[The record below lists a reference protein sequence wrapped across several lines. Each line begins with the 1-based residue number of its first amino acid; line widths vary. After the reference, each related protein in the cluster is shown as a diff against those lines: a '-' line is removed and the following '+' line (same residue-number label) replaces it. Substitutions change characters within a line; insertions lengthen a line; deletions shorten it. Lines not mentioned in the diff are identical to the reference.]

1 MVRYGR
7 GVTVPG
13 DEGRFADLTR
23 VRVTLGIAAITLLVA
38 LTLGPAALTAQVT
51 SGFGPITVLDSTF
64 LSAPG
69 NSALQHNIPRLSVT
83 VGTETLTADFQEF
96 FDRTGGLQRWGFPT
110 SEVHVE
116 ETGTLTQYF
125 QRGVVDFHRR
135 SDLGGIYVLERRLTW
150 DYFGGGQGGS
160 PDLGVEPGT
169 VNNNTGE
176 QLGPWNHK
184 VSNFS
189 VGGVQTG
196 FLDFFNAFGGVQ
208 AFGFPKTEARLD
220 TNAAGT
226 VHIAAATT
234 GFVRQYFQAAVMEH
248 HPQDPQAPVK
258 LRLLGDDLRNQK
270 YPANAWQAFAAFSA
284 AVPLASGQTYTP
296 SIIEFTAPV
305 ATATP
310 GAAPA
315 ATPSVS
321 PAPTASPAPTGVAGE
336 LVVVGT
342 SDDGV
347 LLYDGASW
355 QQLNRDGSALGT
367 NRVQS
372 VLVDRNG
379 RIWAGT
385 NAGLVRMNRNGDGA
399 VFDRSTTS
407 NGIGSNDVASLAGG
421 QASDV
426 IWMVHPR
433 QGVSWFDGGSWD
445 RLRSDNSDLP
455 TSDVNRVH
463 VVPGTANGLMFATDS
478 GAVLYDAAAK
488 NWYIYDMDSSGIA
501 SNNVTAVAVG
511 ADGGLWFGTAN
522 AGLSRTLNPLQW
534 EHFGV
539 GQGLGSGNIRDIL
552 VASDGTVW
560 VATSGGVSRLRDGAF
575 STDNVLN
582 AGLPSNNVR
591 GLAEDNLG
599 NIWIATDDGV
609 GRFDGSTW
617 TAFTTADGLASDNAT
632 SIAVGVVVGS

>member
-1 MVRYGR
+1 M
-7 GVTVPG
+7 
-13 DEGRFADLTR
+13 L
-23 VRVTLGIAAITLLVA
+23 A
-38 LTLGPAALTAQVT
+38 LALGPAALTAQVT

-69 NSALQHNIPRLSVT
+69 NTELQHNIPRLSVT
-83 VGTETLTADFQEF
+83 VGAETLTADFQEF

-116 ETGTLTQYF
+116 EPGTLTQYF

-135 SDLGGIYVLERRLTW
+135 PDLGDIYVLERRLTW

-189 VGGVQTG
+189 VGGVHTG

-270 YPANAWQAFAAFSA
+270 YPANAWQAFDAFSA
-284 AVPLASGQTYTP
+284 AVPLATGQAYTP
-296 SIIEFTAPV
+296 SIIEFTTPA

-310 GAAPA
+310 GASPTPA
-315 ATPSVS
+315 ATPGAS
-321 PAPTASPAPTGVAGE
+321 PAPTASPAPPRAAGE

-342 SDDGV
+342 SDGGV

-355 QQLNRDGSALGT
+355 QQLDRDGSALGA

-385 NAGLVRMNRNGDGA
+385 DTGLVRMNRNGDG
-399 VFDRSTTS
+399 VIFDRSTTS
-407 NGIGSNDVASLAGG
+407 NGIGANNVTSLAGG
-421 QASDV
+421 QVSDV
-426 IWMVHPR
+426 IWMAHPR

-445 RLRSDNSDLP
+445 RLRSDNSELP

-463 VVPGTANGLMFATDS
+463 VIPGTADGLLFATDG
-478 GAVLYDAAAK
+478 GAVLYHAAHE
-488 NWYIYDMDSSGIA
+488 NWYIYNVEGSGIA

-534 EHFGV
+534 QHYGV
-539 GQGLGSGNIRDIL
+539 NHGLGSGNIRDIL

-560 VATSGGVSRLRDGAF
+560 IATSGGVSRFQNGAF
-575 STDNVLN
+575 STENVVN
-582 AGLPSNNVR
+582 AGLPSNSVR
-591 GLAEDNLG
+591 GLAEDSLG

-617 TAFTTADGLASDNAT
+617 TAFTTADGLPTDNAT
-632 SIAVGVVVGS
+632 SIAVGVVVSS

>member
-1 MVRYGR
+1 M
-7 GVTVPG
+7 
-13 DEGRFADLTR
+13 
-23 VRVTLGIAAITLLVA
+23 A

-69 NSALQHNIPRLSVT
+69 NSALQHNVPRLSVT

-116 ETGTLTQYF
+116 EPGTLTQYF

-135 SDLGGIYVLERRLTW
+135 PDLGGIYVLERRLTW

-189 VGGVQTG
+189 VGGVYTG
-196 FLDFFNAFGGVQ
+196 FLDFFNDFGGVQ

-226 VHIAAATT
+226 VHIAAATR

-270 YPANAWQAFAAFSA
+270 YPADSWQAFDAFSA
-284 AVPLASGQTYTP
+284 AVPLATGQAYTP
-296 SIIEFTAPV
+296 SIIEFTTPL
-305 ATATP
+305 ATP
-310 GAAPA
+310 APGASPTPA

-321 PAPTASPAPTGVAGE
+321 PGTTASPAPPQSAGE

-342 SDDGV
+342 SDGGV

-407 NGIGSNDVASLAGG
+407 NQIGSDDVASLAGG

-445 RLRSDNSDLP
+445 RLRSDNSNLP

-463 VVPGTANGLMFATDS
+463 MIPGTAHGLMFATDR
-478 GAVLYDAAAK
+478 GAVLYDAAAE
-488 NWYIYDMDSSGIA
+488 NWYIYDIDSSGIA

-591 GLAEDNLG
+591 GLAEDSLG

-617 TAFTTADGLASDNAT
+617 TAFSTADGLASDNAT